1 MSEAEMAKSIL
12 TWELSE
18 SSMGGGSWQDE
29 IRCTLRKDGSFSLRQ
44 RKHGE
49 DGTISFAGTT
59 RIESP
64 LVFVQ
69 VITEMGKSFGYEIT
83 TANIAEELC
92 NRLDKLDSKFSEKI
106 RAYIWTI

>member
-1 MSEAEMAKSIL
+1 MAKSIL
-12 TWELSE
+12 IWELSE

-44 RKHGE
+44 RKHGD

-59 RIESP
+59 RIKSP

-83 TANIAEELC
+83 TANIAEEIC